1 MVDVSSS
8 VSAVAEQFVAARLR
22 AAALPSFPGAI
33 PTDLVTAYQ
42 TQAAAILAWPD
53 RIAGWKIGRIADELA
68 LSLGAN
74 RLAGPVF
81 RAAVWPCQPG
91 QRVAFPIFE
100 GGFAAIEAEFVIE
113 LDRDVPPVARD
124 WTRDEAASLIRE
136 LRAGIETAGSP
147 LASINELGPTVVVS
161 DFGNNAGL
169 ILGPAIQDWRNRQWT
184 SLTTETFI
192 DGVRV
197 GTGGAAALPGG
208 PIGALQFLL
217 GLAAEQGRMLRAGE
231 LISTGATTGI
241 HAIRVGQQGR
251 VVFDETLELLC
262 QGVAAVARG

>member
-1 MVDVSSS
+1 
-8 VSAVAEQFVAARLR
+8 
-22 AAALPSFPGAI
+22 
-33 PTDLVTAYQ
+33 LVTAYQ
-42 TQAAAILAWPD
+42 TQAAAICAWPD
-53 RIAGWKIGRIADELA
+53 AIAGWKIGRIAAELA
-68 LSLGAN
+68 PSLGAD

-81 RAAVWPCQPG
+81 RGAVWPCQPG
-91 QRVAFPIFE
+91 QSVPFPIFE

-113 LDRDVPPVARD
+113 LDHDVAPVSRE
-124 WTRDEAASLIRE
+124 WTRDQAAGLIRE

-169 ILGPAIQDWRNRQWT
+169 ILGPPIVDWRNREWP

-192 DGVRV
+192 DGLRV
-197 GTGGAAALPGG
+197 GHGSAEALPGG
-208 PIGALQFLL
+208 PVGALQFLL
-217 GLAAEQGRMLRAGE
+217 GLAAQQGRALRAGE

-251 VVFDETLELLC
+251 VVFDGALELLC
-262 QGVAAVARG
+262 QGVAAAPRG